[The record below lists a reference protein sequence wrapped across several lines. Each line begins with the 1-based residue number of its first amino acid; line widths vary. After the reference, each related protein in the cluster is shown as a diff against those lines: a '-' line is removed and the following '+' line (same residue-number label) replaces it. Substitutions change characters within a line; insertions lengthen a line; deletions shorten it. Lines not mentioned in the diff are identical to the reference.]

1 MLGIRGTFNAFGTV
15 TVTQTFSSHSDT
27 KFSNACVL
35 ANSCLFLSNKD
46 YKDIKG
52 KVIYWLNKYVIVIIA
67 RNKWKPIIMP

>member
-1 MLGIRGTFNAFGTV
+1 MGTLNAFGTV

-46 YKDIKG
+46 YKEIKG
-52 KVIYWLNKYVIVIIA
+52 KSFIN
-67 RNKWKPIIMP
+67 